1 MLKFTK
7 LRLQGFKSFV
17 DPIELAIEPGLTG
30 VVGPNGCGK
39 SNLVEALKWVMGET
53 SAKQMRGSAM
63 DDVIFGGSSDRPSR
77 NVAEVVV
84 HMDNAARVAP
94 AMFNDAEEL
103 EIVRRIERDKG
114 SNYRVN
120 GQEVRAK
127 DVQLLFADA
136 ASGSKSTAL
145 VSQGKIGS
153 IISAKP
159 QDRRMLLE
167 EAAGITGLH
176 SRRHEAELR
185 LRGAETNLSRLDDI
199 LVTLE
204 SQLQSLKKQSRQAT
218 RYRNISDLINK
229 AEAMLYHVRW
239 IKAQEELNTNQEK
252 LKGSQSIV
260 AGLTA
265 NVANTTTQQ
274 LEAAE
279 GVPELRTI
287 EAEVAAKLQRFTLAR
302 EGLDEEANR
311 IETTRL
317 DRIHRL
323 EQVKHD
329 IARERDLA
337 EDAAQAARK
346 LGAEKTKID
355 GEREGEDEA
364 LTESERALEEAS
376 KAVAEI
382 EAKLTS
388 VGDRINEQDSE
399 RAGLNHAKTELTTR
413 LERLSERFEDLSRQ
427 KSEVENEADEESGLS
442 SVIEALGEKESAREN
457 ANARL
462 EGAESAAVAA
472 SEETDRARHALSDA
486 RVALSRIEAEEE
498 ALSQILEHEEAD
510 MWPPLMDAVSV
521 DAGYEAA
528 LGAALGED
536 LNAPA
541 DEAAPVHWSVMGA
554 LEGAHPLPHEC
565 SALNRFVRAP
575 EALSRRLSQIGVID
589 DDETGARLAPLLKQ
603 GQRIVS
609 KSGALWRWDGYTVTT
624 GAKTAATGRLEQLGR
639 LRDVR
644 ASIKGV
650 RENVAGVEA
659 QAKSA
664 NDRVGKSKIAER
676 DARIAL
682 KDSEE
687 DAQRLRDS
695 VAAIKSAVSERNSR
709 LEGITQSVSA
719 VEHDLGE
726 ARKQMSDTEQRLAS
740 MPDTEALRE
749 LVATMRSDLT
759 GKRDT
764 QIECQGV
771 HGGHQRV
778 AEERKRRLADIEREL
793 LSWSERKEGAEERIM
808 HLEDRTREVQAEL
821 EELAKKPDEIKAKR
835 EELMVLIEES
845 EGARK
850 IAADQLAV
858 AEQKLN
864 HANKLLRESEAE
876 LAKSRED
883 RVRIE
888 GVVEQNRQGCDSIIE
903 RVRERLDCAPEDLP
917 ELAELKEGADLPELE
932 QVERRVERLSRERD
946 TMGPVNLRAEEEAR
960 EMGEQIEGLETERSD
975 LVQAIEKL
983 RRGINELNREGRE
996 RLLTSF
1002 HEVDKHFQELFQRLF
1017 GGGKAHLKLIEADDP
1032 LESGLEIMASP
1043 PGKRMQVLSLLSG
1056 GEQAMTAT
1064 ALLFAVFMT
1073 NPAPICVLDE
1083 VDAPLDDANVDRFCT
1098 LLEEMAEGGTTRFL
1112 IITHHRMTMARMDRL
1127 FGVTMGERG
1136 VSQLVSVDLE
1146 GAVELRE
1153 SA

>member
-17 DPIELAIEPGLTG
+17 DPTELAIEPGLTG

-63 DDVIFGGSSDRPSR
+63 DDVIFGGSSNRPSR

-84 HMDNAARVAP
+84 HMDNSARVAP

-103 EIVRRIERDKG
+103 EVVRRIERDQG

-145 VSQGKIGS
+145 VSQGKIGA

-239 IKAQEELNTNQEK
+239 IRAQEDLSANKEK
-252 LKGSQSIV
+252 LKSSQSV
-260 AGLTA
+260 VTDLTA
-265 NVANTTTQQ
+265 KVASATTAQS
-274 LEAAE
+274 AAAD
-279 GVPELRTI
+279 GVPELRAQ
-287 EAEVAAKLQRFTLAR
+287 EAEIAAKLQRFTLAR
-302 EGLDEEANR
+302 EGLDDEANR
-311 IETTRL
+311 IESARL

-323 EQVKHD
+323 EQVRHD
-329 IARERDLA
+329 IARERELA
-337 EDAAQAARK
+337 EDAAQAARA
-346 LGAEKTKID
+346 LSGEKSKIES
-355 GEREGEDEA
+355 EREGEDEA
-364 LTESERALEEAS
+364 LAESERALEAAS
-376 KAVAEI
+376 AFVAEI
-382 EAKLTS
+382 ESKLTTL
-388 VGDRINEQDSE
+388 GDRISEQDSE
-399 RAGLNHAKTELTTR
+399 RAGLTHSQTELASR
-413 LERLSERFEDLSRQ
+413 LERLSERLADLTNQ
-427 KSEVENEADEESGLS
+427 KNEVEKETGEESGLDAA
-442 SVIEALGEKESAREN
+442 IEMLREKESDREN
-457 ANARL
+457 AGARL
-462 EGAESAAVAA
+462 EGAESTAIAAF
-472 SEETDRARHALSDA
+472 EETDRARHALSDA

-498 ALSQILEHEEAD
+498 ALSKILENEETD

-521 DAGYEAA
+521 DSGFEAA

-536 LNAPA
+536 LNAPT
-541 DEAAPVHWSVMGA
+541 DEAAPVHWSTLGA
-554 LEGAHPLPHEC
+554 LEGAHPLPVDSRSLSE
-565 SALNRFVRAP
+565 FVRGP
-575 EALSRRLSQIGVID
+575 EALSRRLTQIGVVD
-589 DDETGARLAPLLKQ
+589 DDETGRRLAPTLKQ

-624 GAKTAATGRLEQLGR
+624 GAKTSATQRLEQLGR

-644 ASIKGV
+644 TSLSGV
-650 RENVAGVEA
+650 QSNVATMEA
-659 QAKSA
+659 QAKAASE
-664 NDRVGKSKIAER
+664 RVEKAKTAER

-682 KDSEE
+682 KDTEE

-695 VAAIKSAVSERNSR
+695 VAAIKSAIAERNSR
-709 LEGITQSVSA
+709 IEGINQSIGA
-719 VEHDLGE
+719 TEHDLNE
-726 ARKQMSDTEQRLAS
+726 ATTQLSDTERRLSS
-740 MPDTEALRE
+740 MPDTEALRAE
-749 LVATMRSDLT
+749 VATLRNDLSA
-759 GKRDT
+759 KRDV
-764 QIECQGV
+764 QIECQGT
-771 HGGHQRV
+771 HAGHQRV

-808 HLEDRTREVQAEL
+808 HLEDRIREVQGEL

-835 EELMVLIEES
+835 EELMTLIEQS
-845 EGARK
+845 EGERK
-850 IAADQLAV
+850 IAADQLAL

-864 HANKLLRESEAE
+864 QANKYLRETEAE
-876 LAKSRED
+876 LSTSRENM
-883 RVRIE
+883 VRIE
-888 GVVEQNRQGCDSIIE
+888 GVVEQNRQGCESIVE
-903 RVRERLDCAPEDLP
+903 RVLERLDCTPDDLAAM
-917 ELAELKEGADLPELE
+917 AELKDGDSLPEAE
-932 QVERRVERLSRERD
+932 QIERRVERLNRERD

-960 EMGEQIEGLETERSD
+960 EMGEQIESLETERSD

-996 RLLTSF
+996 RLLASF
-1002 HEVDKHFQELFQRLF
+1002 HEVDRHFQELFQRLF

-1098 LLEEMAEGGTTRFL
+1098 LLEEMAESGNTRFL

>member
-17 DPIELAIEPGLTG
+17 DSTELSIAPGLTG

-84 HMDNAARVAP
+84 HMDNTARGAP
-94 AMFNDAEEL
+94 AIFNDSDEL
-103 EIVRRIERDKG
+103 EIVRRIEREQG

-120 GQEVRAK
+120 GQDVRAK

-136 ASGSKSTAL
+136 ASGARSTAL

-239 IKAQEELNTNQEK
+239 IKAQIEMSENEEK
-252 LKGSQSIV
+252 LKGSQSVV
-260 AGLTA
+260 AGLTG
-265 NVANTTTQQ
+265 NVASATTAQT
-274 LEAAE
+274 EAAE
-279 GVPELRTI
+279 GVPELRTQ
-287 EAEVAAKLQRFTLAR
+287 EAEAAAKLQRFTLAR

-311 IETTRL
+311 IEATRL

-323 EQVKHD
+323 EQVRHD
-329 IARERDLA
+329 ITRERELA
-337 EDAAQAARK
+337 EDAAQAART
-346 LGAEKTKID
+346 LGAEQTKIQS
-355 GEREGEDEA
+355 ERQGEDEA
-364 LTESERALEEAS
+364 LSSSELALDEAS
-376 KAVAEI
+376 AAVSEI
-382 EAKLTS
+382 ENKLTS
-388 VGDRINEQDSE
+388 LGDRINEQDSE
-399 RAGLNHAKTELTTR
+399 RAGLTHAKGELSTR
-413 LERLSERFEDLSRQ
+413 LELLSKRFDDLSQQ
-427 KSEVENEADEESGLS
+427 KDEVEREVGEESGLAS
-442 SVIEALGEKESAREN
+442 AIENLSEKKSDREN

-462 EGAESAAVAA
+462 EGAESTALAAF
-472 SEETDRARHALSDA
+472 EETDRARHALSDA

-498 ALSQILEHEEAD
+498 ALAKILEHEESD

-521 DAGYEAA
+521 NSGYEAA

-541 DEAAPVHWSVMGA
+541 NDAAPVHWSTLEA
-554 LEGAHPLPHEC
+554 LEGPYPLPQGC
-565 SALNRFVRAP
+565 NSLDGFVQAP
-575 EALSRRLSQIGVID
+575 KALSRRLSQIGVVD
-589 DDETGARLAPLLKQ
+589 DDETGARLASELKQ

-624 GAKTAATGRLEQLGR
+624 GAKTGATQRLEQLGR

-644 ASIKGV
+644 SGLQGV
-650 RENVAGVEA
+650 RANVANVET
-659 QAKSA
+659 QAKAA
-664 NDRVGKSKIAER
+664 NERVEKAKTAER

-682 KDSEE
+682 KDAED

-695 VAAIKSAVSERNSR
+695 VAAIKSAISERNSR
-709 LEGITQSVSA
+709 LDGVNQSVGT
-719 VEHDLGE
+719 VEHDLDQ
-726 ARKQMSDTEQRLAS
+726 ARRQMNETEQRLSS
-740 MPDTEALRE
+740 MPDTEALRHQ
-749 LVATMRSDLT
+749 VSAMRTDLT
-759 GKRDT
+759 LKRDT
-764 QIECQGV
+764 QIECQGI
-771 HGGHQRV
+771 HGGHQRR
-778 AEERKRRLADIEREL
+778 ADERKRRLADIEREL
-793 LSWSERKEGAEERIM
+793 LSWRERKEGAEERIM
-808 HLEDRTREVQAEL
+808 HLEDRTREVQSEL
-821 EELAKKPDEIKAKR
+821 EELAKKPDEINTKR
-835 EELMVLIEES
+835 AELMGLIEQS
-845 EGARK
+845 EAARK
-850 IAADQLAV
+850 VAADQLAV
-858 AEQKLN
+858 AEQKLSA
-864 HANKLLRESEAE
+864 ANKLLRESEAE
-876 LAKSRED
+876 LANARED
-883 RVRIE
+883 RVRVE
-888 GVVEQNRQGCDSIIE
+888 GVVEQNRQGCQSITE
-903 RVRERLDCAPEDLP
+903 RVRERLDCTPEELP
-917 ELAELKEGADLPELE
+917 QLAELKEGTELPELE

-946 TMGPVNLRAEEEAR
+946 TMGPVNLRAEEESR

-1002 HEVDKHFQELFQRLF
+1002 HEVDRHFQELFQRLF

-1032 LESGLEIMASP
+1032 LDSGLEIMASP

-1083 VDAPLDDANVDRFCT
+1083 VDAPLDDANVDRFCS
-1098 LLEEMAEGGTTRFL
+1098 LLEEIAHSGATRFL